1 MSNVSAIITVEHWAG
16 GRGPGTA
23 AARSRKQQQQQKKKH
38 EGREKSFMRRIWR
51 PQRAL
56 DQRANQSSLLLLL
69 LLFLLSGCHIN
80 LQPSRR
86 SPSTPPSTKELTVAL
101 SVTMTTTKAKRRRL

>member
-16 GRGPGTA
+16 GPGTA
-23 AARSRKQQQQQKKKH
+23 AAAAHSRKQQQQKKKH

-69 LLFLLSGCHIN
+69 LLLFLPSGC
-80 LQPSRR
+80 L
-86 SPSTPPSTKELTVAL
+86 
-101 SVTMTTTKAKRRRL
+101 